1 MLKLPYYNRYIEI
14 CNYIT
19 SNYKSNMEISNKNQ
33 FNETNK
39 MFTLVVTT
47 NMEFIGV
54 IEHNSLS

>member
-1 MLKLPYYNRYIEI
+1 
-14 CNYIT
+14 
-19 SNYKSNMEISNKNQ
+19 MEISNKNQ